1 MRPRPRAAAQ
11 CALVL
16 TAAGRCLISGVLA
29 EALLWRWKMLLRSAC
44 VSALNDVARCG
55 RSGALLHTCSGMPVT
70 PCWGAPGVQAMAA
83 MTAGCRSIA
92 GAGLM
97 GRSTAGW
104 PAVAPSGP
112 AALFSCGGARAARR
126 VKQYH
131 QRSAQYDQIL
141 KKNEQMHALVAI
153 TLALCP
159 AAQRQLDENVFNTLR
174 DKCAGVG
181 LG

>member
-1 MRPRPRAAAQ
+1 
-11 CALVL
+11 VL
-16 TAAGRCLISGVLA
+16 TYIARCGRGG
-29 EALLWRWKMLLRSAC
+29 ALLHSAHSGRMLPDSSVLVEIFLWQWLLLLRNTC
-44 VSALNDVARCG
+44 VRALTDIARCG
-55 RSGALLHTCSGMPVT
+55 RSRALLRMCSEVPSAPVLRRA
-70 PCWGAPGVQAMAA
+70 WGAHDGCYDRRVQVERRFKPADAA
-83 MTAGCRSIA
+83 RLG
-92 GAGLM
+92 GLS
-97 GRSTAGW
+97 RAH
-104 PAVAPSGP
+104 AR
-112 AALFSCGGARAARR
+112 ARAARS